1 MLGCAHRT
9 YLRAMF
15 DWTEIGSCFMVLFAV
30 IDIIGSVP
38 IIVKIKN
45 TSGNIQPITTTLVS
59 FILMVV
65 FLFLGERFLYLFGV
79 DVNSFAVAGSFILFF
94 IAMEMVLGIKIFK
107 QKEGTEGAASI
118 VPLAFPI
125 IAGAGTF
132 STLISLGAEY
142 QQVNILVAI
151 ALNMLPIFIVLK
163 LTNRIERAL
172 GVAGINVVE
181 KIFGIILLA
190 IAVKLFSNNIQH
202 LLG

>member
-1 MLGCAHRT
+1 MGCAHRT